1 MSAPEH
7 IWAYCDSCQDTCPV
21 NGAELREY
29 LADGTPHS
37 YIDLVCANCYNII
50 ATISIGPSD
59 GSPPAQLPLRLPPR
73 EETAPRDEELEGPLR
88 RVQQVDLRR
97 EGERIQARLAKL
109 VGTGDKLPEAFRSLA
124 SSIEQ
129 SELTIWVPPAARTFM
144 DDGQLKAECPDC
156 GHVTTFGDYSKVIAY
171 VCEGC
176 GLGVDVEE

>member
-1 MSAPEH
+1 
-7 IWAYCDSCQDTCPV
+7 V

-59 GSPPAQLPLRLPPR
+59 GGPPAQLPLRL

-97 EGERIQARLAKL
+97 EGERIQARLAEL
-109 VGTGDKLPEAFRSLA
+109 VGTGDKLPEALRSLA

-129 SELTIWVPPAARTFM
+129 SELTIWVPSAARTFM
-144 DDGQLKAECPDC
+144 DDGQLKAECPEC

>member
-59 GSPPAQLPLRLPPR
+59 GGPPAQLPLRLPPR
-73 EETAPRDEELEGPLR
+73 
-88 RVQQVDLRR
+88 
-97 EGERIQARLAKL
+97 
-109 VGTGDKLPEAFRSLA
+109 
-124 SSIEQ
+124 
-129 SELTIWVPPAARTFM
+129 W
-144 DDGQLKAECPDC
+144 
-156 GHVTTFGDYSKVIAY
+156 
-171 VCEGC
+171 
-176 GLGVDVEE
+176 